1 MFTRNWKRAAMT
13 GAWVVR
19 AGRYGERDQWALA
32 GGVSGGGWAEL
43 ADLSG
48 CTTRADVAAVV
59 LATFPGAADARLAN
73 YTGQLWALRSRITVG
88 DVIAMPLKTTKQIA
102 LGRVTSGYNYRDDPD
117 PSHRHVVGVDWQRVD
132 LPRTA
137 VKQDLL
143 FTLGSAMSVF
153 APSKN
158 GAVARLEALLASGVD
173 PGHAASLAPSVA
185 GTAAGPVAELESP
198 GVDDPETVPDIAQVA
213 LDQITARIAEEF
225 AGHALATLIAA
236 ILTADGLSCATAPP
250 GPDGGIDITAGRG
263 PLGLDSPRLLVQVK
277 SGGQV
282 GAPVLTQLHGVMS
295 THQAEQGLLV
305 AWGGLSKPARDA
317 LKPQQLRVRV
327 WEATDVV
334 EAVLR
339 TYDRLPEDIRS
350 QLPLRRVWM
359 LAEEGA

>member
-1 MFTRNWKRAAMT
+1 MT
-13 GAWVVR
+13 DAWVVR

-32 GGVSGGGWAEL
+32 SATSGGGWAEVG
-43 ADLSG
+43 DLSG
-48 CTTRADVAAVV
+48 CSTRADVAAVV
-59 LATFPGAADARLAN
+59 QATYPGDADGRLAN
-73 YTGQLWALRSRITVG
+73 YTGQLWALRSRIAVG
-88 DVIAMPLKTTKQIA
+88 DLMVMPLKTTKQIA
-102 LGRVTSGYNYRDDPD
+102 LGRVTNGYYYRDDTD
-117 PSHRHVVGVDWQRVD
+117 PSRRHVVGVDWQRVD
-132 LPRTA
+132 LPRAA

-153 APSKN
+153 APRKN
-158 GAVARLEALLASGVD
+158 GAVARLEVLLASGTDQGYAV
-173 PGHAASLAPSVA
+173 SLTPSVPGA
-185 GTAAGPVAELESP
+185 AAGIDELEMSL
-198 GVDDPETVPDIAQVA
+198 GVDDPEAVPDIAQVA
-213 LDQITARIAEEF
+213 LDQITARIAEDF

-236 ILTADGLSCATAPP
+236 ILTAEGLSCATAPP

-327 WEATDVV
+327 WEAADVV

-359 LAEEGA
+359 LAEAGA